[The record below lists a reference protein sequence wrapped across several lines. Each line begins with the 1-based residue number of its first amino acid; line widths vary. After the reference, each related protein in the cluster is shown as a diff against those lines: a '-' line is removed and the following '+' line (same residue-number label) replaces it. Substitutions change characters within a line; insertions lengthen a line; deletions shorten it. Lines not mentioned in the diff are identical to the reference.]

1 MTRPPTWRDAAAPPG
16 PPPTPAVRVDRAG
29 VEQPQVAE
37 PLRRRRHRL
46 SGKASEVWAGY
57 VFIAPVTLFLIV
69 FQFYPLVRG
78 AYLSMTKSGF
88 FGGSQFTGLE
98 NYQRLLSDGDVL
110 GAFRNSL
117 VYTVIILAGVPLAML
132 IAVQLN
138 MRGLKFRSWYRV
150 VFFLPVVVLPVAAGL
165 VWSTVFNGDY
175 GPLNAALES
184 VGLSGRSWLQ
194 DKSTALLCVGLVG
207 VWSTLG
213 YNVVLFLA
221 GLQGIPSDLYDAAS
235 IDGAGRWRSLRS
247 ITVPMLTP
255 VTFFVSVTSVITAM
269 QMFDLMFTMIGVANG
284 GVRNPVINDTQ
295 TVVYLFYRVGFIEND
310 RGYASTIAVVLV
322 LVVLVLTMIQFR
334 LQRRWVNYA

>member
-1 MTRPPTWRDAAAPPG
+1 MTQAPARSSTRLPVPDRPRRG
-16 PPPTPAVRVDRAG
+16 RSGRS
-29 VEQPQVAE
+29 VEA
-37 PLRRRRHRL
+37 
-46 SGKASEVWAGY
+46 WAGY
-57 VFIAPVTLFLIV
+57 LFIAPVTVFLVI

-78 AYLSMTKSGF
+78 GYLSMTESGF
-88 FGGSQFTGLE
+88 FGGSTFTGFD
-98 NYQRLLSDGDVL
+98 NYARLLADEDVV
-110 GAFRNSL
+110 GAFRNSV
-117 VYTVIILAGVPLAML
+117 VYTLIILAGVPVAML
-132 IAVQLN
+132 IAVQLDL
-138 MRGLKFRSWYRV
+138 RGIRFKSLYRV
-150 VFFLPVVVLPVAAGL
+150 IFFLPVVVLPVAAGL
-165 VWSTVFNGDY
+165 VWSTVFNGEY
-175 GPLNAALES
+175 GPLNAALEA
-184 VGLSGRSWLQ
+184 VGIPGQSWLQ
-194 DKSTALLCVGLVG
+194 DRRFALLAVGLVG

-221 GLQGIPSDLYDAAS
+221 GLQSIHPELYDAAA
-235 IDGAGRWRSLRS
+235 IDGAGRWRTIRS

-322 LVVLVLTMIQFR
+322 AVVLVLTLIQFR